1 MHSDS
6 NSLWT
11 RNFIILL
18 ISNALFWMAF
28 EMLTP
33 TLPLFVEKLG
43 GSPLQIGIITGI
55 FTITALLIRPF
66 NSRFSHIMDKKYLLL
81 ISICICFLV
90 TGIYMFSTGLLF
102 LLVIRLVHGFGFGV
116 ASTFSPTLASEELP
130 FERLGEGM
138 GYFGIGETICM
149 SVGPLLGVAILNL
162 FDFKGLF
169 SAGAGVLLIATLI
182 VIGIKRKPLAETPS
196 QKEYHKKPIKFVEKR
211 VLWQCLLTLIL
222 GIVFSGVFSFLPLF
236 AKQQGISNVSWFFF
250 ISAIMG
256 VVIRVVAG
264 RIFDRKGP
272 LPILI
277 PSGFSL
283 IIAVFLIIHSQ
294 TLLQLNIA
302 AIFYGLGFSAVI
314 PVIQA
319 WTIQMAEADSR
330 EDAMSSFLNFLDL
343 GFGGGSMLLGLVA
356 QATSYK
362 TMYLILIAF
371 IIAYLALTLYI
382 AKNKNIK
389 LQKLAA

>member
-1 MHSDS
+1 MC
-6 NSLWT
+6 
-11 RNFIILL
+11 
-18 ISNALFWMAF
+18 AM
-28 EMLTP
+28 
-33 TLPLFVEKLG
+33 
-43 GSPLQIGIITGI
+43 
-55 FTITALLIRPF
+55 
-66 NSRFSHIMDKKYLLL
+66 
-81 ISICICFLV
+81 V

-102 LLVIRLVHGFGFGV
+102 LLVIRLLHGLGFGV

-149 SVGPLLGVAILNL
+149 SVGPLLGVAMLNF
-162 FDFKGLF
+162 FDFEGLF
-169 SAGAGVLLIATLI
+169 TAGAGVLLIATLSI
-182 VIGIKRKPLAETPS
+182 IGIKRKPGEKARSP
-196 QKEYHKKPIKFVEKR
+196 QEYPKKPIRFVEKR
-211 VLWQCLLTLIL
+211 VLFQCFLTLIL

-236 AKQQGISNVSWFFF
+236 AKQQGINNVSWFFF

-256 VVIRVVAG
+256 VVIRVIAG

-272 LPILI
+272 IHILV
-277 PSGFSL
+277 PAGFSL
-283 IIAVFLIIHSQ
+283 IVAVFLITRSQ

-302 AIFYGLGFSAVI
+302 AVFYGLGFSAVI

-319 WTIQMAEADSR
+319 WTIQMADAEGR

-362 TMYLILIAF
+362 TMYFILIAF
-371 IIAYLALTLYI
+371 IIAYLALTVYV
-382 AKNKNIK
+382 AKTKNTRP
-389 LQKLAA
+389 QKLAA